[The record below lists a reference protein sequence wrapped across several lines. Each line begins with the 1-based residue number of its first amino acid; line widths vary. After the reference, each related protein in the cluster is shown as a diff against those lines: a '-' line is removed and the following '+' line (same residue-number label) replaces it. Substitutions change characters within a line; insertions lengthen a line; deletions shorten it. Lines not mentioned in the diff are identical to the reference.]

1 MKAEARVQ
9 AALAEEFGQLF
20 AEIRLQVGS
29 KLDGQPAYKYFDAV
43 SQDKNIV
50 TMVKDYSAENVAGNQ
65 TRHARVMRDLY
76 YLSLVK
82 ARRRYLYLSKDFYQW
97 FIRQEDASI
106 ASGIEVRTILPIV

>member
-1 MKAEARVQ
+1 MKAEASVQ
-9 AALAEEFGQLF
+9 TALAEEFGQLF
-20 AEIRLQVGS
+20 AETRLQVGY

-50 TMVKDYSAENVAGNQ
+50 AMVKDYSAENVEGNQ

-76 YLSLVK
+76 YLSLLK

-97 FIRQEDASI
+97 FNQQKDVSI
-106 ASGIEVRTILPIV
+106 ASGVEVRTIPL